1 MFALPRVPRGPPEGG
16 SSGSLARRR
25 LASRL
30 APVAERFN
38 TLIMCDYVKHAQ
50 IAEIHASPGTPVTVA
65 THLRIQGAPVTEVM
79 HVGRWSKQDSIG
91 GYLRGRQAGHARRE
105 FGGGNQ
111 RHGLHAC
118 AGRVSRGNSPNSFL
132 SIGKYW

>member
-1 MFALPRVPRGPPEGG
+1 MFALPRVPRGPPDGG

-30 APVAERFN
+30 APVAERYN

-91 GYLRGRQAGHARRE
+91 GYLRGVRQGMRGVSLAEGTNVTDFTRVL
-105 FGGGNQ
+105 GG
-111 RHGLHAC
+111 
-118 AGRVSRGNSPNSFL
+118 FL
-132 SIGKYW
+132 AATLPTPS